1 MLHNNCSNAA
11 LTAYA
16 YYFNWLHKYCIKYV
30 YSAVIMQSMIEDKK
44 RVTVAIPMQLHTKLV
59 DTGYGV
65 TEGIVKGL
73 ELLLEPRD
81 STNPSNEVRISDLLE
96 RINDLQAHNETLVKE
111 LEDIKSMHN
120 NYMMQM
126 QTVITQRAIEAPG
139 AKKPWWRFW

>member
-1 MLHNNCSNAA
+1 
-11 LTAYA
+11 
-16 YYFNWLHKYCIKYV
+16 
-30 YSAVIMQSMIEDKK
+30 
-44 RVTVAIPMQLHTKLV
+44 MQLHTKLV

-81 STNPSNEVRISDLLE
+81 SSNQSNEVRIIDLLE